1 MSETLKTKLL
11 NFFTLKSVINSFD
24 KDDVAGRN
32 RFLLFRVYTIALI
45 IISLAIISQV
55 IVTFH
60 NIDLVSGSIILL
72 NLILIV
78 NYVSLLYHGKIR
90 LAYWVIIIS
99 SFLVVHTVTYYSGGI
114 RNSGFMFMGGF
125 ILSAFMLLGNKAGK
139 IFSLVALLNVIYFYI
154 LTELE
159 IVSYKPIIIIDNPS
173 DVNLDYFTSFLT
185 GLFLLFAL
193 SNYLEN
199 DKNIII
205 TKISESRD
213 ELQLKNTELER
224 LSLVA
229 SKTENAVII
238 TNKNGIIEWV
248 NDAYLKTMGFTIS
261 ESKGTNY
268 FDSLGKE
275 SKNQEEI
282 HNLID
287 CINKRKSYTG
297 EISLIK
303 KNGDAIWLSVQMTS
317 VTTTQHELQFV
328 FVENDISERKSAEER
343 MAEYYRSLEKANK
356 ELDKFAYVVS
366 HDLKAPLRAIS
377 NLSTWIEEDMG
388 DGLTED
394 SKQHFNMIKGRVMR
408 LESLINGILD
418 YSRADRIKSTESNT
432 DVKQLIEEVYEMLV
446 LEQKVELKI
455 IGELPVIS
463 TDKLKLHQ
471 VFSNL
476 ISNAIKHGDKETTL
490 INIQFEEAPEHFKF
504 TVEDNGPGIETQFHE
519 KIFVIFQTLLA
530 RDVLESTGVGL
541 AIVKKIIDERGGKIW
556 VESEIGKGSKFIF
569 TWPKKSRQN
578 LKALEFSA
586 QEVDS
591 ENEF

>member
-11 NFFTLKSVINSFD
+11 NFFTLKSVISSFD

-72 NLILIV
+72 NLILVV

-159 IVSYKPIIIIDNPS
+159 LVSYKPIIIVDNPS
-173 DVNLDYFTSFLT
+173 DINLDYFTSFLT

-238 TNKNGIIEWV
+238 TDKSGTIEWV

-268 FDSLGKE
+268 FESLGKE

-303 KNGDAIWLSVQMTS
+303 KDGNAIWLSVQMTP

-490 INIQFEEAPEHFKF
+490 INIQFEEAPEYFKF

-578 LKALEFSA
+578 LKALEFSV
-586 QEVDS
+586 QEKDS
-591 ENEF
+591 ENDF